1 MKILTAML
9 ASALV
14 CSAALV
20 PGAALAQPGAASN
33 SAIGVDNFSA
43 DPLFKQYIADFFQIG
58 HALQRGFSERMLGSL
73 PAEVKAAAPA
83 IPACLS
89 EMQKEMFKDDIF
101 VTPFLTRLQAA
112 DSTDRE
118 NFAALARFLHTQDGA
133 RLAALNHEANAV
145 ADKPDA
151 NGAPQLVEDRDAKLE
166 QMSALLEKQPE
177 HDKLVQARGGLGRL
191 IEGLGDD
198 PSADAALDKA
208 GEKAHASP
216 PCQAMEAQV
225 AAYQK
230 AHPEAGKK

>member
-9 ASALV
+9 ASALLS
-14 CSAALV
+14 SAVLV
-20 PGAALAQPGAASN
+20 PGVAVAQPSAAANTSIN
-33 SAIGVDNFSA
+33 AGNFTA
-43 DPLFKQYIADFFQIG
+43 DPLFRHYIEDFFQIG
-58 HALQRGFSERMLGSL
+58 KALQSGFSARMLASM
-73 PAEVKAAAPA
+73 PADVKTAAPA
-83 IPACLS
+83 IPACLT

-101 VTPFLTRLQAA
+101 VPPFLTKLQGA
-112 DSTDRE
+112 DATDRE
-118 NFAALARFLHTQDGA
+118 NLAAFARFLHTSDGA
-133 RLAALNHEANAV
+133 RVAALNHEANAV
-145 ADKPDA
+145 ADKPDE
-151 NGAPQLVEDRDAKLE
+151 NGNPQLASDRDAKLE

-216 PCQAMEAQV
+216 PCQLMEAQM